1 MKVAEGQHKEAKL
14 DRSDVADGEG
24 LWPGPGILSRAAQSK
39 WCYQLS
45 VEQGDYQIVLEMVVS
60 K

>member
-24 LWPGPGILSRAAQSK
+24 LWFRSGM
-39 WCYQLS
+39 LS
-45 VEQGDYQIVLEMVVS
+45 VAGKVNDAIS
-60 K
+60 

>member
-24 LWPGPGILSRAAQSK
+24 LWPCSGISSLAAKSR
-39 WCYQLS
+39 WHYQLTK
-45 VEQGDYQIVLEMVVS
+45 EGIR
-60 K
+60 